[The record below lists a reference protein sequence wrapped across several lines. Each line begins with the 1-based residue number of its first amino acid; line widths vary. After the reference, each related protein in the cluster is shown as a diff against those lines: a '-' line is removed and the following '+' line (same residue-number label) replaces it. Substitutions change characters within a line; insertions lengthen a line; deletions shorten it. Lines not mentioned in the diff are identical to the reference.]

1 MKLGKL
7 ALVGALTFGGLTAV
21 GTLDAKPAAAATN
34 VQKAV
39 TTEDWGF
46 KTIFN
51 VEVGAKMMP
60 SIYTHNMQSSYK
72 TGGRPIFI
80 TVPWEDST
88 FTSEDVIK
96 VFKILPGGNLAR
108 YKTMNW
114 KQEHDYGS
122 MKNFATFEAQIT
134 DAYDAGNYIAVGK
147 VKGEFVKTDFFT
159 INK

>member
-7 ALVGALTFGGLTAV
+7 VLVGALALGGLSAV
-21 GTLDAKPAAAATN
+21 GTLDAKPAAAATS

-46 KTIFN
+46 KTIFD

-60 SIYTHNMQSSYK
+60 SIYTHNMQASYK

-80 TVPWEDST
+80 TVPWETNT
-88 FTSEDVIK
+88 FTSQDQIK

-108 YKTMNW
+108 YQTMNW

-122 MKNFATFEAQIT
+122 MQNFATFEAQIT
-134 DAYDAGNYIAVGK
+134 DAYDAGNYIAVGYIK
-147 VKGEFVKTDFFT
+147 SEFVKTDFFT

>member
-7 ALVGALTFGGLTAV
+7 ALVGALTFGGFTGLA
-21 GTLDAKPAAAATN
+21 TLDTKPVAAAIN
-34 VQKAV
+34 VQKALIA
-39 TTEDWGF
+39 EDWGF
-46 KTIFN
+46 KTIYD

-60 SIYTHNMQSSYK
+60 DMYTDYMLSSYK
-72 TGGRPIFI
+72 TGGRPILI
-80 TVPWEDST
+80 TVPWDTDT
-88 FTSEDVIK
+88 FTSQDQIK

-114 KQEHDYGS
+114 KQQRDYGS
-122 MKNFATFEAQIT
+122 MQNVAAFEAQIT
-134 DAYDAGNYIAVGK
+134 DAYDAGNYIAVGY